1 MRIAHT
7 KKNERKRRTQWKK
20 DIKTEPGLYQRK
32 MAWLL
37 YNSIKILHGEK
48 NHTNTHKNESIWS
61 TPRWRGNSTYETSLI
76 KMISGRE
83 KVLEIEMKAEEKS
96 EFSARRANAAP
107 FILAQLNNFAMISQ
121 LKAKLNKTAQK
132 WKIATF
138 NLPFIVSKT
147 ILSHVHSP
155 KLAWADRNATK
166 HSRKI
171 EFNKVIN

>member
-1 MRIAHT
+1 
-7 KKNERKRRTQWKK
+7 
-20 DIKTEPGLYQRK
+20 
-32 MAWLL
+32 
-37 YNSIKILHGEK
+37 
-48 NHTNTHKNESIWS
+48 
-61 TPRWRGNSTYETSLI
+61 
-76 KMISGRE
+76 MISGRE

-107 FILAQLNNFAMISQ
+107 FILARLNNFAMIS
-121 LKAKLNKTAQK
+121 KPNKTAQK

>member
-1 MRIAHT
+1 
-7 KKNERKRRTQWKK
+7 
-20 DIKTEPGLYQRK
+20 
-32 MAWLL
+32 
-37 YNSIKILHGEK
+37 
-48 NHTNTHKNESIWS
+48 
-61 TPRWRGNSTYETSLI
+61 
-76 KMISGRE
+76 MISGRE
-83 KVLEIEMKAEEKS
+83 NVLEIEMKAEEKS

-121 LKAKLNKTAQK
+121 LKTKPNKTAQK

-138 NLPFIVSKT
+138 NLPFIVSKI

-155 KLAWADRNATK
+155 KLAWADRNTTK